1 MFVYILQLE
10 EGKYYVGKTEDPEY
24 RIETHFASN
33 GSAWTKKYKPLS
45 VVEIVPD
52 CDNYDEEKHTLKCME
67 KYGINNV
74 RGGSFCQIRLSDEN
88 INTLQQIING
98 VNDRCYMCGS
108 DQHFAN
114 KCRILK
120 KKNKMCQCPT
130 SYFAPHR
137 KIKCFLNKVLDSI
150 ESLFE
155 DEDDDIE
162 KINETFKTCFR
173 CGRTG
178 HFVKKCYATTH
189 INGKRIYENK
199 YSLK

>member
-1 MFVYILQLE
+1 MFIYILELE
-10 EGKYYVGKTEDPEY
+10 EGKYYVGKTENPDY
-24 RIETHFASN
+24 RIESHFASN

-45 VVEIVPD
+45 VLEIIPN
-52 CDNYDEEKHTLKCME
+52 CDNYDEEKHTMKCME

-88 INTLQQIING
+88 INTLNQIING

-108 DQHFAN
+108 DEHFAN
-114 KCRILK
+114 KCRVLK
-120 KKNKMCQCPT
+120 KKNKMCECPT

-137 KIKCFLNKVLDSI
+137 KIKCFLKVL

-162 KINETFKTCFR
+162 KINKTFNSCFR
-173 CGRTG
+173 CGRQG
-178 HFVKKCYATTH
+178 HFVKSCYATTH
-189 INGKRIYENK
+189 LNGFK
-199 YSLK
+199 LK

>member
-1 MFVYILQLE
+1 MFIYILELE
-10 EGKYYVGKTEDPEY
+10 EGKYYVGKTENPDY
-24 RIETHFASN
+24 RIESHFASN

-45 VVEIVPD
+45 VLEIIPN
-52 CDNYDEEKHTLKCME
+52 CDNYDEEKHTMKCME

-88 INTLQQIING
+88 INTLHQIING

-108 DQHFAN
+108 DEHFAN
-114 KCRILK
+114 KCRVLK

-137 KIKCFLNKVLDSI
+137 KIKCFLKVL

-162 KINETFKTCFR
+162 KINETFRSCFR
-173 CGRTG
+173 CGRQG
-178 HFVKKCYATTH
+178 HFVKSCYATTH
-189 INGKRIYENK
+189 IKGFK
-199 YSLK
+199 LK

>member
-1 MFVYILQLE
+1 MVL
-10 EGKYYVGKTEDPEY
+10 
-24 RIETHFASN
+24 H
-33 GSAWTKKYKPLS
+33 
-45 VVEIVPD
+45 
-52 CDNYDEEKHTLKCME
+52 CDNYDEEKHTMKCME

-88 INTLQQIING
+88 INTLHQIING

-108 DQHFAN
+108 DEHFAN
-114 KCRILK
+114 KCRVLK

-162 KINETFKTCFR
+162 KINKTFNSCFR
-173 CGRTG
+173 CGRQG
-178 HFVKKCYATTH
+178 HFVKSCYATTH
-189 INGKRIYENK
+189 LNGFK
-199 YSLK
+199 LK